1 MSNERVNERDGQER
15 LKMKLEQ
22 IPPLGEDFGKVIR
35 KYRLRAGIRVVD
47 LGRLLHV
54 TPATVTNWENGTS
67 RPDAETV
74 HRLCRLTGMP
84 VQELFGLQEEKEKDA
99 REREMLESY
108 RGMSEKGKALACAS
122 VTAMA
127 QEEKDEHERELK
139 EQYRFFEMHATPAAA
154 GPGCVFG
161 DLLPDY
167 TFARINARNY
177 SSDAIV
183 RVSGRSMEP
192 EYRDGELVY
201 IKYTN
206 DIYVGDDVVC
216 STADGAVI
224 KRVGSGKL
232 YSVNPALPFGDKYED
247 DHVRVVGKVMGIVD
261 PGDIAGE
268 EDRSVLGQIYVYEV
282 NQFIKKTGG
291 RN

>member
-35 KYRLRAGIRVVD
+35 KYRMKAGIRVVD

-54 TPATVTNWENGTS
+54 TPATVTNWENGSS

-84 VQELFGLQEEKEKDA
+84 VQELFGLQEKGSAE
-99 REREMLESY
+99 ERGLLDSY
-108 RGMSEKGKALACAS
+108 RALSENGRALARAS
-122 VTAMA
+122 VAAMA
-127 QEEKDEHERELK
+127 QEEKDLHERDLRENF
-139 EQYRFFEMHATPAAA
+139 RFFELLATPAAA
-154 GPGCVFG
+154 GPGCMFG
-161 DLLPDY
+161 DLAPDY
-167 TFARINARNY
+167 TFARVNPRNA

-206 DIYVGDDVVC
+206 DFFVGDDVVC

-224 KRVGSGKL
+224 KRVGAKKL

-261 PGDIAGE
+261 PADIACD
-268 EDRSVLGQIYVYEV
+268 EDRTVLGEIHVYEV
-282 NQFIKKTGG
+282 QQFIKKTRG